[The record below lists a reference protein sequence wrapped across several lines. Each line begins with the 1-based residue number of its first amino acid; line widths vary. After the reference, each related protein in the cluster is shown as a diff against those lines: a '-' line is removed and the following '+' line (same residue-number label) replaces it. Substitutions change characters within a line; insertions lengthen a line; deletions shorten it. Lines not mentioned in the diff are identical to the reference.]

1 MADARSY
8 DEEQL
13 SDLLALLRPAPAD
26 WVQCAQ
32 ELPFARAEI
41 DTIVRLAEEDV
52 AFRERLRNDVEH
64 ALREAGFEPDSALVD
79 AVRARIDDA
88 SPDEAGG

>member
-1 MADARSY
+1 MAAAGSY

-13 SDLLALLRPAPAD
+13 GDLLALLRPAPAD

-41 DTIVRLAEEDV
+41 DTIVRLAEED
-52 AFRERLRNDVEH
+52 ATFREQLRTDLER
-64 ALREAGFEPDSALVD
+64 ALRDAGFEPDTALVD
-79 AVRARIDDA
+79 AVRARIDETTD
-88 SPDEAGG
+88 